1 MRDREL
7 YTPADLENR
16 LNQNVP
22 TIIPILD
29 FLTRY
34 GFTVRLSRHEQL
46 FVKEARAPSPRNVAK
61 IFQAILEDSQIAR
74 C

>member
-1 MRDREL
+1 MRDWEV
-7 YTPADLENR
+7 YTPVDLANL
-16 LNQNVP
+16 LNETVP

-34 GFTVRLSRHEQL
+34 GFTVRLSRHERL

-61 IFQAILEDSQIAR
+61 IFQAILEDTQIAR
-74 C
+74 H